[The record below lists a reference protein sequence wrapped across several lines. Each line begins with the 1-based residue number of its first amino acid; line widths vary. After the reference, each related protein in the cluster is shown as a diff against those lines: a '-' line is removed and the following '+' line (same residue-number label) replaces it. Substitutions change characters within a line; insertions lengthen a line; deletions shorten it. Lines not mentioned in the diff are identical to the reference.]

1 MASANWLKMNNQKAG
16 AMTIHMITVWNDNR
30 GNPEP
35 RPAQEEKHGFDTNKL
50 ALTTI
55 ADAEPTMR
63 KRVTIF
69 RTLSIGIGY
78 QAQTVVR
85 TQIDRYYNQ

>member
-1 MASANWLKMNNQKAG
+1 MRTAHA
-16 AMTIHMITVWNDNR
+16 
-30 GNPEP
+30 EP
-35 RPAQEEKHGFDTNKL
+35 THTGLLRNKS

-63 KRVTIF
+63 KRGSIF

-85 TQIDRYYNQ
+85 TQIDRDYNQ